1 MKHSF
6 PMRKVLCL
14 VCFLVLAVFHNS
26 FIYQIFDFEQM
37 FVGMSHETKVASVSQ
52 TDTDTDK
59 ADADSSGIDTEGYF
73 IEADNYDMD
82 TDDNHNNHEN
92 EDKTEQIAETV
103 SSDETIENVEE
114 EVDVLMQLHKSDWN
128 LILVN
133 KQHPVPED
141 YSFPMGSISKNM
153 KCDARILS
161 RLQQMM
167 EAAGKE
173 NITLSIKSP
182 YRNEQRQEYLFNK
195 KIKTYMKAKMSYLQA
210 YKETAQ
216 VVTLPGSSEHQIGL
230 ALDIVSSKY
239 SLLEQEF
246 GETDAGI
253 WLEAHAHE
261 YGFIVRYPKGKEDI
275 TGIEYEP
282 WHFRYVGVPA
292 ATYIYENHLTLEEF
306 VQLLAE

>member
-59 ADADSSGIDTEGYF
+59 ADADSSGIDTDGYF
-73 IEADNYDMD
+73 IETDYDMD
-82 TDDNHNNHEN
+82 TDDNRSNHEN
-92 EDKTEQIAETV
+92 EDKTKQIAEEV

-153 KCDARILS
+153 KCDARILL

-261 YGFIVRYPKGKEDI
+261 YDFIVRYPKDKEDI

>member
-59 ADADSSGIDTEGYF
+59 ADADSSGIDTDGYF
-73 IEADNYDMD
+73 IETDYDMD
-82 TDDNHNNHEN
+82 TDDNSSNHEN
-92 EDKTEQIAETV
+92 EDKTKQIAEEV

-153 KCDARILS
+153 KCDARILL

-261 YGFIVRYPKGKEDI
+261 YGFIVRYPKDKEDI

>member
-59 ADADSSGIDTEGYF
+59 ADADSSGIDTDGYF
-73 IEADNYDMD
+73 IETDYDMD
-82 TDDNHNNHEN
+82 TDDNRSNHEN
-92 EDKTEQIAETV
+92 EDKTKQIAEEV

-153 KCDARILS
+153 KCDARILL

-261 YGFIVRYPKGKEDI
+261 YGFIVRYPKDKEDI

>member
-59 ADADSSGIDTEGYF
+59 ADADSSGIDTDGYF
-73 IEADNYDMD
+73 IETDNYDMD
-82 TDDNHNNHEN
+82 TDDNRSNHEN
-92 EDKTEQIAETV
+92 EDKTKQIAEEV

-128 LILVN
+128 LLLVN

-167 EAAGKE
+167 EAADKE

-261 YGFIVRYPKGKEDI
+261 YGFIVRYPKDKEDI